1 MYNNLHSYLFSR
13 RKILLYE
20 FSENNDKKH
29 DKSHYQNVNITFK
42 LTNFVHALLK
52 SFKMFL

>member
-52 SFKMFL
+52 SFKMFF